1 MMAVMHF
8 VPCSFSIIAILPS
21 GIRKAANGT
30 WAWNVVAALTFA
42 PCCTSQVD
50 IVYSRPTSV

>member
-21 GIRKAANGT
+21 GIWNAAKET
-30 WAWNVVAALTFA
+30 RALNVVAALTFTQ
-42 PCCTSQVD
+42 CCTSQVD
-50 IVYSRPTSV
+50 VVYGRPTSI